1 MKILVQ
7 SPKDILV
14 KDLLKAVPLVC
25 IANTHGSCSY
35 NWQCISDRSRKFGS
49 VPVLFVIE
57 PGLYQCS
64 VEFHSK
70 EIKSHC
76 MRVSIQPC

>member
-14 KDLLKAVPLVC
+14 KDLSKAVPLVH
-25 IANTHGSCSY
+25 IANTLGC

-57 PGLYQCS
+57 P
-64 VEFHSK
+64 
-70 EIKSHC
+70 
-76 MRVSIQPC
+76 